1 MRAKGCLALLLGLL
15 VVVCS
20 SCETDEA
27 YSTAGEE
34 GAPAMTSRRGTLY
47 TRYNLHY
54 IFDRGVN
61 KGSYANWTDWPGH
74 DFLPY
79 NTALRAQPSGKRI
92 RFVTDTGVDINFEID
107 PGRMGM
113 SAREYVNLITSPTPV
128 SYEGLSDIDQ
138 QGIEAGKAMVGM
150 TKEGV
155 KIALGYPAAHRTPS
169 PDQNNA
175 WTYWKGRH
183 NTMVVEFDNSGKV
196 GSIRD

>member
-15 VVVCS
+15 VVVCI

-34 GAPAMTSRRGTLY
+34 GAPATSSQRGMLY

-54 IFDRGVN
+54 IFQRGVN
-61 KGSYANWTDWPGH
+61 KGSYANWTDYTGH

-79 NTALRAQPSGKRI
+79 NTPLRARPSGKRI
-92 RFVTDTGVDINFEID
+92 YFTTEAGLAIEFEID

-113 SAREYVNLITSPTPV
+113 SASEYLNLITSPTPV
-128 SYEGLSDIDQ
+128 SYDGLSDIDR

-169 PDQNNA
+169 PDQNNT
-175 WTYWKGRH
+175 WTYWKSRH
-183 NTMVVEFDNSGKV
+183 DTMAVEFDSSGKV
-196 GSIRD
+196 ASIRD